1 METILVVDDE
11 PTVLNLCQR
20 ILNLGGYNVLPA
32 SGGEAALRV
41 VAAQNSETPIDLA
54 LLDVMMPVMNGVELA
69 HRIQKLSPATKI
81 VLMSGFGPK
90 EIGAVVGQNPYRLIW
105 KPFKTE
111 SLLQMI
117 ENALGS

>member
-32 SGGEAALRV
+32 SGGEAALRTV
-41 VAAQNSETPIDLA
+41 AQNGETPIDLA

-69 HRIQKLSPATKI
+69 NRIHKLSPATKI

>member
-11 PTVLNLCQR
+11 PTVLTLCQR
-20 ILNLGGYNVLPA
+20 ILNLGGYTVLPA

-41 VAAQNSETPIDLA
+41 LGQNSEPPIDLA

-69 HRIQKLSPATKI
+69 HRIQKLRPGTKI